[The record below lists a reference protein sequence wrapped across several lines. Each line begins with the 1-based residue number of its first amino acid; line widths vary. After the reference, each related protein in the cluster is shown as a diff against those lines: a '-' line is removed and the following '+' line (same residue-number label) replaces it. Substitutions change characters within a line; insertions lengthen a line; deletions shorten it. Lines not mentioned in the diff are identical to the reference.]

1 MSEGSE
7 GRSFWNDSERPGRD
21 DAELLLAEQVHA
33 LRYTPYEELRRR
45 AGEGTRV
52 EDVETLSG
60 TTMARRTKVTARDG
74 ELQVLVQVD
83 DGTPSGRLDPLAEE
97 LVVVGPEG
105 DMVGEYTLAPEANDP
120 RRYAP
125 SSWLPLAVLAAVAV
139 LAAIALL
146 VVLLG

>member
-1 MSEGSE
+1 MSESSE
-7 GRSFWNDSERPGRD
+7 GRGFWSPSERPGRD

-60 TTMARRTKVTARDG
+60 TTMARRTRVTARDG

-83 DGTPSGRLDPLAEE
+83 DGTPAGRLDPLAEE

-105 DMVGEYTLAPEANDP
+105 DMLGEYTLASEGSDP
-120 RRYAP
+120 RRYASP
-125 SSWLPLAVLAAVAV
+125 SWLPLAVLVAVAV